1 MGDLLASCGIP
12 VNKLPLVAAGV
23 LPFEQSY
30 RQYLGDLFDPDRLL
44 RAQLERKLE
53 ELQTKHRYARNKH
66 FSSFDEMEARAQATA
81 LLEKVKDRRKL
92 LMKLLSDPEADIDE
106 KESKQMFA
114 EYKEKST
121 AIIRHPKHVD
131 AVIAKA
137 SKLMAR
143 ELREV
148 DELML
153 KFATNVEARK
163 LGVPTA
169 TMKEHI
175 LEQKRN
181 LIKREISNGS
191 SIVYKNGRIFFEGDL
206 AKSKEPVH
214 KMGKSHNGRE
224 TKRYH

>member
-1 MGDLLASCGIP
+1 MDKEIWQMFYDTFTDREKLAKAI
-12 VNKLPLVAAGV
+12 
-23 LPFEQSY
+23 
-30 RQYLGDLFDPDRLL
+30 LGGKF
-44 RAQLERKLE
+44 ASGTE
-53 ELQTKHRYARNKH
+53 EIKKAK
-66 FSSFDEMEARAQATA
+66 DELAQATA

-114 EYKEKST
+114 EYKEKSTEAERIIEEST